1 MEQRTLHCLGP
12 HGFYRMGFVEWP
24 GRAAG
29 RTIVCVHG
37 LTRNGRDFDVLA
49 EALSGDATVL
59 CPDMPGRGA
68 SDWLAEPADYSY
80 PTYFGAMAQLL
91 ARYDLTEVDWV
102 GTSMGGL
109 IGMFLA
115 AMPGTPIKRLVLNDV
130 GALIPAEGL
139 RRLASYVGVDAR
151 FPDLAALEANL
162 RRIAATF
169 GPLSDAEWHR
179 LAATSAK
186 QEPNGTYVYAYDQ
199 RIANAG
205 PQAEPHDIDLWATW
219 DAIAVPTLILR
230 GAESDILRHE
240 DAVAMTQ
247 RGPKARLVELAGIG
261 HAPALMAPD
270 QIALIRDFLR
280 DG

>member
-109 IGMFLA
+109 IGMALA
-115 AMPGTPIKRLVLNDV
+115 ALPGTPIRRLVLNDIGPLV
-130 GALIPAEGL
+130 AVEGL
-139 RRLASYVGVDAR
+139 RRIASYVGLDPSFR
-151 FPDLAALEANL
+151 DLAALEAYL
-162 RRIAATF
+162 RDIAAPF
-169 GPLSDAEWHR
+169 GPLTDAEWHE
-179 LAATSAK
+179 LAQISARK
-186 QEPNGTYVYAYDQ
+186 KPDGTLGMAYDPAIGEAF
-199 RIANAG
+199 RK
-205 PQAEPHDIDLWATW
+205 EPLKDIDLWAQW
-219 DAIAVPTLILR
+219 DAIKAPTLVLR
-230 GAESDILRHE
+230 GAESDILRHA
-240 DAVAMTQ
+240 DALLMTQ
-247 RGPKARLVELAGIG
+247 RGPRARLVELAGIG
-261 HAPALMAPD
+261 HAPALLAAD
-270 QIALIRDFLR
+270 QIALVRDFIL
-280 DG
+280 G